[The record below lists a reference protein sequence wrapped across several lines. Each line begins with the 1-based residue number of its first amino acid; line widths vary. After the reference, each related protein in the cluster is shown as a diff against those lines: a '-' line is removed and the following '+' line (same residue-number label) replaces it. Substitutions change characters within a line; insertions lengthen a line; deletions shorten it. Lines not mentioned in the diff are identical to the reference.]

1 MQVSVTERSS
11 LVVAGDVTIEHL
23 DVDGALVVQVV
34 PGAKL
39 TIRSLVV
46 RNSGWKVVRLPTTF
60 CMRIAQSGERISS
73 WRCCAPLMRSLTLD
87 T

>member
-1 MQVSVTERSS
+1 MCVQERFPAPAQVSVTERSS

-23 DVDGALVVQVV
+23 DVDGALVVQVA

-46 RNSGWKVVRLPTTF
+46 RNSGWKVVHLPLPSACVLLKVRERL
-60 CMRIAQSGERISS
+60 S
-73 WRCCAPLMRSLTLD
+73 
-87 T
+87 